1 MLFFPNI
8 SNIYLFIFLL
18 KSVKEEV
25 GKQIQKECSSK
36 IFPLQDSC
44 MVRKVKILKKPK
56 FDLTKLMEL
65 YQNDA
70 SLDKPVKKEA
80 ENALKTEWSNCKISL
95 FNSGNRFRLNKI
107 WVTNKTEKMLDP
119 HLFSHTN

>member
-1 MLFFPNI
+1 MLAKI
-8 SNIYLFIFLL
+8 QKSSL
-18 KSVKEEV
+18 KELVKTLVKEEV

-80 ENALKTEWSNCKISL
+80 ENALKTE
-95 FNSGNRFRLNKI
+95 
-107 WVTNKTEKMLDP
+107 
-119 HLFSHTN
+119 

>member
-1 MLFFPNI
+1 MMEIMLAKI
-8 SNIYLFIFLL
+8 QKSSL
-18 KSVKEEV
+18 KELVKTLVKEEV

-80 ENALKTEWSNCKISL
+80 ENALKTE
-95 FNSGNRFRLNKI
+95 
-107 WVTNKTEKMLDP
+107 
-119 HLFSHTN
+119 

>member
-1 MLFFPNI
+1 MPLAGSKMLFFPNM

-18 KSVKEEV
+18 NSVKEEV

-80 ENALKTEWSNCKISL
+80 ENALKTE
-95 FNSGNRFRLNKI
+95 
-107 WVTNKTEKMLDP
+107 
-119 HLFSHTN
+119 

>member
-1 MLFFPNI
+1 
-8 SNIYLFIFLL
+8 
-18 KSVKEEV
+18 
-25 GKQIQKECSSK
+25 
-36 IFPLQDSC
+36 

-80 ENALKTEWSNCKISL
+80 ENALKTE
-95 FNSGNRFRLNKI
+95 
-107 WVTNKTEKMLDP
+107 
-119 HLFSHTN
+119 

>member
-1 MLFFPNI
+1 MMEIMLAKI
-8 SNIYLFIFLL
+8 QKSSL
-18 KSVKEEV
+18 KELVKSLVKEEV

-80 ENALKTEWSNCKISL
+80 ENALKTE
-95 FNSGNRFRLNKI
+95 
-107 WVTNKTEKMLDP
+107 
-119 HLFSHTN
+119 